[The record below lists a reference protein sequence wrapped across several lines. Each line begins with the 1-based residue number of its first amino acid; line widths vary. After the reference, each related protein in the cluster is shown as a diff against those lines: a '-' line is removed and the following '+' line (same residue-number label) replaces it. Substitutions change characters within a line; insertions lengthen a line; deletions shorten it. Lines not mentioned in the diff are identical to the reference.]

1 MRASRSHARHDH
13 KSRDQDTTRHAGHL
27 HHQKWARATKTWPVT
42 PFVPDSSGRRMIM
55 NSEDWRVYAAALDDA
70 TRSLE
75 AFSRRLQ
82 HQAGEDQLIA
92 QPWGVLGY
100 RGLYEAH
107 RRLLRDLEEQ
117 AHQAGLKHE
126 TS

>member
-1 MRASRSHARHDH
+1 
-13 KSRDQDTTRHAGHL
+13 
-27 HHQKWARATKTWPVT
+27 
-42 PFVPDSSGRRMIM
+42 MIM

-100 RGLYEAH
+100 RSLYEAH

>member
-1 MRASRSHARHDH
+1 VGYLLLASSPGCCSVLPEARY
-13 KSRDQDTTRHAGHL
+13 GHG
-27 HHQKWARATKTWPVT
+27 QKQTA
-42 PFVPDSSGRRMIM
+42 M

-70 TRSLE
+70 ARSLE
-75 AFSRRLQ
+75 AFSGRLQ
-82 HQAGEDQLIA
+82 HQAGEDQPVA
-92 QPWGVLGY
+92 HPWGVLGY

-126 TS
+126 TL

>member
-1 MRASRSHARHDH
+1 
-13 KSRDQDTTRHAGHL
+13 
-27 HHQKWARATKTWPVT
+27 
-42 PFVPDSSGRRMIM
+42 MIM
-55 NSEDWRVYAAALDDA
+55 NGEDWRAYAAALDDA
-70 TRSLE
+70 ARSLE

-82 HQAGEDQLIA
+82 HQAGEDQLVA

-100 RGLYEAH
+100 RALHEAH
-107 RRLLRDLEEQ
+107 RKLLRDLEEQ